1 MYKYLYKKC
10 LDEDVIRAAW
20 KKLRKG
26 KTKRKD
32 VQYIDAHLDKCV
44 KRMQEM
50 LWNTRPCDVPN
61 PEKAFNPPK
70 HQPRKI
76 YEHGKER
83 TIYCPNI
90 WEQWVHHIII
100 QVLAPIVT
108 RRAYIYSC
116 GSMPKRGSHYGKRQM
131 ERLIKRKFRN
141 FLKCDVRHF
150 FDSIELDV
158 AIGMLEK
165 EIDDDWFIYLI
176 RVTFQHFPKG
186 LPLGFYPSQW
196 IANYILCELDEAIL
210 KEHPDGYIR
219 YMDDIVVSDD
229 NKKKLRRILTVIKI
243 ELGKL
248 QLKLKRN
255 YQICKFW
262 FVKKTGK
269 VIGRF
274 IDFMGFVFKP
284 FATVLR
290 KKIMVRACRCAERIS
305 KVDKIS
311 GRQAQSM
318 LSRCGYFT
326 HTDTY
331 HTWLERIKPKI
342 NVKQLK
348 RVVSWNM
355 KRRQKK
361 YEKRMARRKKLWQT
375 GAVPAAC

>member
-32 VQYIDAHLDKCV
+32 VQYIDAHLDECV

-90 WEQWVHHIII
+90 WEQWVHHIVI

-108 RRAYIYSC
+108 KRSYKYSC
-116 GSMPKRGSHYGKRQM
+116 GSMPKRGAHYGKREM

-150 FDSIELDV
+150 FDSVKLDV
-158 AIGMLEK
+158 AIKVLEK
-165 EIDDDWFIYLI
+165 EIDDEWFIYLI
-176 RVTFQHFPKG
+176 RVIFRQFKKG
-186 LPLGFYPSQW
+186 LPLGYYPSQW
-196 IANYILCELDEAIL
+196 IANYVLHELDEAIL
-210 KEHPDGYIR
+210 REDPDGLIR
-219 YMDDIVVSDD
+219 YMDDIVVADD
-229 NKKKLRRILTVIKI
+229 NKKKLRRILTIIRI

-248 QLKLKRN
+248 RLKLKRN
-255 YQICKFW
+255 YQICKFQ
-262 FVKKTGK
+262 FTKKNGK
-269 VIGRF
+269 VIGRC
-274 IDFMGFVFKP
+274 IDFMGFVFTP
-284 FATVLR
+284 VSTILR
-290 KKIMVRACRCAERIS
+290 KKIMVRACRCAGRIA
-305 KVDKIS
+305 KAVKIS

-318 LSRCGYFT
+318 LSRCGYFK

-331 HTWLERIKPKI
+331 TTWLERIKPKI

-361 YEKRMARRKKLWQT
+361 YENRMAKRELRNKAR
-375 GAVPAAC
+375 AVPAVV